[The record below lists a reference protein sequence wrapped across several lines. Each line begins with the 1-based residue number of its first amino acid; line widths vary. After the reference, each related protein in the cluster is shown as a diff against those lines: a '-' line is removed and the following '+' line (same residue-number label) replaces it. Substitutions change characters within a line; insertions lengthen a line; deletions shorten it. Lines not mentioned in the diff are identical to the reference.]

1 MNDLSYTIKHS
12 SLFKNADDPNKIEVA
27 INNGLASINKWYDE
41 NGMRRNPEKYQAMV
55 IGKKREKPIFCCE
68 NTYHIIPIQ
77 NEKELFGIAVDDELK
92 FEAHVSKIC
101 RKVSQKIA
109 VLKRMKKIRLTPGKI
124 YTRHLYY
131 SNLNI
136 VQILGISVVNTLP
149 LN

>member
-68 NTYHIIPIQ
+68 NTIISF
-77 NEKELFGIAVDDELK
+77 LY
-92 FEAHVSKIC
+92 
-101 RKVSQKIA
+101 R
-109 VLKRMKKIRLTPGKI
+109 
-124 YTRHLYY
+124 TR
-131 SNLNI
+131 
-136 VQILGISVVNTLP
+136 
-149 LN
+149 